1 MDDQIVWRLV
11 YFHLLIC
18 CHVVLAPATVPHVI
32 PRQRLLHHEV
42 IQTVVDRDRVGV
54 AHLEASGLILFY
66 HRGSLNQL
74 NISLGLV
81 TPVGNQDQI
90 SIL

>member
-11 YFHLLIC
+11 YFHLLIG
-18 CHVVLAPATVPHVI
+18 CHVVLASTTVPHVV

-54 AHLEASGLILFY
+54 AHLEASGLVLIH
-66 HRGSLNQL
+66 HRGPL
-74 NISLGLV
+74 
-81 TPVGNQDQI
+81 D
-90 SIL
+90 